1 VAAYCNNSRLIREG
15 EEYKIIGDPTE
26 AALLVMAEKRGMK
39 EISSSRELERVDDLP
54 FSPEF
59 RYRASLVAEGEKRYI
74 YMVGAPEAVLN
85 RSTLI
90 EERGETE
97 RITTQERQDITLYA
111 QVEEIAKKGMRVLAL
126 AYKEVPREKVL
137 TREEINEMVFLGL
150 AGLIDPPRENVKEAI
165 ASAREAGIRV
175 VMATG
180 DHRETALAIAREIG
194 IVDEEGIHPRVVT
207 EQELLDLSEEEF
219 RDTVENVPVF
229 SRLSPT
235 TKLKIAQTLQEEGH
249 IVAMTGDGVNDAPAL
264 KKADIGVAMG
274 VIGTDVARES
284 SEVVLADD
292 NFASIINAVEEGR
305 IVFRNTKQASFFLV
319 TTNFAEDITI
329 ISSLFLGFH
338 LPLLPTQILY
348 LNLVT
353 DGVSDV
359 AIAAEPSHGDVM
371 HNPPLKPQENILS
384 GEAMPFLALMVLIM
398 AASTLAVFY
407 SFLPHLEK
415 ARTAA
420 FCTMAFTQ
428 LFNVL
433 NMRSLRR
440 SVFHIGLFSN
450 RYILISL
457 VASLVLMGVVLYLPF
472 FQEVFH
478 FSYLSPGEL
487 LAILALSSLV
497 LWLGELYKRS
507 IGRKLRKRIK

>member
-1 VAAYCNNSRLIREG
+1 
-15 EEYKIIGDPTE
+15 
-26 AALLVMAEKRGMK
+26 
-39 EISSSRELERVDDLP
+39 
-54 FSPEF
+54 
-59 RYRASLVAEGEKRYI
+59 
-74 YMVGAPEAVLN
+74 
-85 RSTLI
+85 
-90 EERGETE
+90 
-97 RITTQERQDITLYA
+97 
-111 QVEEIAKKGMRVLAL
+111 
-126 AYKEVPREKVL
+126 
-137 TREEINEMVFLGL
+137 
-150 AGLIDPPRENVKEAI
+150 
-165 ASAREAGIRV
+165 
-175 VMATG
+175 MATG

-194 IVDEEGIHPRVVT
+194 IVGERGIHPRVVT

-305 IVFRNTKQASFFLV
+305 IVFRNTKQASFFLL